1 MVSQIPYV
9 YNNLKEKR
17 KRIKKGEIGNPLQS
31 NHGVCLFINQYQLNY
46 IENRLA
52 E

>member
-17 KRIKKGEIGNPLQS
+17 KRIKKGEIGNPFNKS
-31 NHGVCLFINQYQLNY
+31 NS
-46 IENRLA
+46 IE
-52 E
+52 